1 MSEAIEIPTAT
12 VESIDP
18 ALEAKACLAFCD
30 RHQIQYQRFTHPA
43 AHTVEDAKQHSL
55 GIPGE
60 HCKNLFLKSKKN
72 HYWVVT
78 IPAEAMISLAALA
91 DALGCT
97 RLSMGNPVRMAELLH
112 VKPGAVTP
120 LAVIND
126 HQQKVR
132 CVVDERLKSA
142 EFINFPPLD
151 NTQTL
156 QMLLP
161 EFIRYMDIAGHPVRW
176 QSTETE

>member
-1 MSEAIEIPTAT
+1 MSETTDMPTAT
-12 VESIDP
+12 IDSIDP
-18 ALEAKACLAFCD
+18 AVEAKACLAFCD
-30 RHQIQYQRFTHPA
+30 HHQIHYQRFTHPA
-43 AHTVEDAKQHSL
+43 AHTVEDAKQYTHY
-55 GIPGE
+55 IPGV

-72 HYWVVT
+72 HYWIVT

-91 DALGCT
+91 DALDCT

-142 EFINFPPLD
+142 EFINLPPLD

-156 QMLLP
+156 QIPLP
-161 EFIRYMDIAGHPVRW
+161 EFLRYMDIADHPVRW